1 MKLSQ
6 IARLAVV
13 GVAVLTTVALASA
26 QIVIRPRKQYALV
39 TDMGKYSGFI
49 QDFKPNT
56 GYVRRIDC
64 ATGADLGS
72 FGDGLLTKPV
82 SIAVQPSTGVAY
94 VAETATIKRFDVL
107 TGQYLG
113 SIVSNVGYGFQFE
126 AIRFNSAG
134 ELYGI
139 ARATDASKYRVL
151 RFDPTTGACTGLSPV
166 IQFPSHY
173 VLSLDFRPDG
183 TIEATRFDDN
193 YTTFV
198 DKIGTNFAYQGSTAF
213 SSANSHAFQVYRTSN
228 DVYCRWS
235 WSSIGGYDV
244 AGGVG
249 NVGAGQYAGWVSA
262 YGDGQMLFAE
272 GIAHRTYA
280 LVHGANG
287 QYRLLTYDTSGAPQF
302 ISDMPVAYSSYIWQ
316 SSMAIFVK

>member
-1 MKLSQ
+1 MKLSRL
-6 IARLAVV
+6 ARLAVV
-13 GVAVLTTVALASA
+13 GVAVLASVALASA

-49 QDFKPNT
+49 QDFRPNT

-64 ATGADLGS
+64 YTGADLGS

-94 VAETATIKRFDVL
+94 VAEASTIKRFDVL

-113 SIVSNVGYGFQFE
+113 SIVGNVGTGFQFDT
-126 AIRFNSAG
+126 IRFNSAG

-139 ARATDASKYRVL
+139 ARANDRTKYRVF
-151 RFDPTTGACTGLSPV
+151 RFDPATGACTGLSPV
-166 IQFPSHY
+166 IPFISNY
-173 VLSLDFRPDG
+173 VLSLDFRPNG
-183 TIEATRFDDN
+183 SLEATRFDDTH
-193 YTTFV
+193 TTYV
-198 DKIGTNFAYQGSTAF
+198 DKIGTDFAYQGSISFPAT
-213 SSANSHAFQVYRTSN
+213 NGHPFQVYRASN
-228 DVYCRWS
+228 DSYCRWS
-235 WSSIGGYDV
+235 PSSFGGYDV

-249 NVGAGQYAGWVSA
+249 NVGIGQYAGWVSA
-262 YGDGQMLFAE
+262 YYDGQMLFAE
-272 GIAHRTYA
+272 GIAHQTYA
-280 LVHGANG
+280 LVHGTTG

-302 ISDMPVAYSSYIWQ
+302 VSDMPVAYSGYIWQ